1 MVTGVKFALVVLYA
15 FIGIFLFFFVCLIL
29 EIILMGCGINV
40 QEKTVPSLYK
50 NEISTQDIRENFTV
64 DKTNLEFKIKR
75 GLEIIADKKIVL
87 CLLARD
93 VENKILTNVD
103 KIMLFVKDFKDYR
116 IVIFENDSV
125 DYTRQRIREWS
136 NRDNKVILLSC
147 CDEAAKPLRS
157 TSEGVDA
164 HLREAQILPKA
175 KCHLREAQICEC
187 RLNVDQIRNS
197 NPISEKR
204 IHKMAKFRNK
214 YLDYVFKHFSDYD
227 YMMVADIDIRGG
239 VYREGY
245 LTCFADD
252 NWDAIFAKGIKPF
265 PFMFGKINMV
275 YDTLA
280 FLDKQ
285 NPTEMKKNIMKSFYQ
300 LQKVYNK
307 KVGSDNVPVL
317 SAFNG
322 AAVYNLRKIIESGA
336 RYDCKSDCE
345 HIDFHKSL
353 SKLYA
358 NPSFIINM
366 GLDNETQM
374 PFKFVFNIFK
384 NLT

>member
-1 MVTGVKFALVVLYA
+1 MVTGVKFALVVLYT
-15 FIGIFLFFFVCLIL
+15 FIGICLFFFVCLIL
-29 EIILMGCGINV
+29 EITLMGCGINV

-75 GLEIIADKKIVL
+75 GLERIADKKIVL

-103 KIMLFVKDFKDYR
+103 KIMLFVKGFKDYR

-147 CDEAAKPLRS
+147 CVEAAKPLRS
-157 TSEGVDA
+157 TSEGV
-164 HLREAQILPKA
+164 EAQILPKA
-175 KCHLREAQICEC
+175 KYHLREAQICEC

-227 YMMVADIDIRGG
+227 YMMVADIDMRGG

-252 NWDAIFAKGIKPF
+252 NWDAIFAKGVKPF

-285 NPTEMKKNIMKSFYQ
+285 NPTEMKKNILKSFYQ

-307 KVGSDNVPVL
+307 KVGSDNVPVI

-353 SKLYA
+353 NKLYA
-358 NPSFIINM
+358 NPSFIINT